1 MLALFQPTM
10 NGPGTRDG
18 DWLLADPSGPEGETR
33 MNVAAVEAAQMAP
46 QPASAPVPPPSAA
59 KGEPAS
65 KRSKSSSEDAGG
77 E

>member
-1 MLALFQPTM
+1 M

-18 DWLLADPSGPEGETR
+18 DWLLADPSGPEHETH
-33 MNVAAVEAAQMAP
+33 MNVAAVEAAQTVP
-46 QPASAPVPPPSAA
+46 QPASTPVPPPSAA

-65 KRSKSSSEDAGG
+65 KRSKSAEEDAGG